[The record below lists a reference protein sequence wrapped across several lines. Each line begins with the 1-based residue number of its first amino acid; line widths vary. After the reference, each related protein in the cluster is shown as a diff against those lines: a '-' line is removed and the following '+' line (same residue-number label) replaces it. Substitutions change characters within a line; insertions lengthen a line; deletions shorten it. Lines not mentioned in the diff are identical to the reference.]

1 MGVERDQHANAARH
15 ELAHLLRTWWKDDP
29 KKVTQESLAR
39 QITERDVQISQ
50 EMLSRYLKQSRP
62 ALARPDV
69 IRAMHQ
75 VLGRPPQD
83 LTVALGLH
91 ARANTRVVLPVEPS
105 PQGPPSQQD
114 APAAA
119 QDTPSADRAPLA
131 TDTAAFDRGEAPVQE
146 PVDAPAVTRRRWP
159 WAAAAIAVAVA
170 VIVVL
175 TAAMTDRDDDSSAKG
190 PSPSPTASPFFAGP
204 PSPTPSTVKCWRK
217 TCYGVDPKYAT
228 CREDATTYYTG
239 DGHGILV
246 ELRFSPSCQAAWA
259 KMTGTTQGDV
269 VRITNNAG
277 DTRHYTQQ
285 WGHDAHSPMV
295 EALNPDTAK
304 ACASTSRGRVCAT
317 TPADSTPAPTPSP
330 APSSS

>member
-39 QITERDVQISQ
+39 QITERGVKISQ
-50 EMLSRYLKQSRP
+50 EMLSRYLKQFRP

-75 VLGRPPQD
+75 VLGRPPEE
-83 LTVALGLH
+83 LAAALGLH
-91 ARANTRVVLPVEPS
+91 ARANVRAVQPAEPS
-105 PQGPPSQQD
+105 PEGPQLQQD
-114 APAAA
+114 APAATQETSSTDRA
-119 QDTPSADRAPLA
+119 HPDADAAASPQGGAPVRKPVDTPAA
-131 TDTAAFDRGEAPVQE
+131 TRK
-146 PVDAPAVTRRRWP
+146 RWP
-159 WAAAAIAVAVA
+159 WAAAAIAAVVAG
-170 VIVVL
+170 IVVL
-175 TAAMTDRDDDSSAKG
+175 TAAMTDWNDNSSAKG
-190 PSPSPTASPFFAGP
+190 RPPSPTASPFFAGP
-204 PSPTPSTVKCWRK
+204 PSPTPTTVKCWRN

-228 CREDATTYYTG
+228 CRKDATTYYTG
-239 DGHGILV
+239 KGHGIRV

-259 KMTGTTQGDV
+259 KMTGTTQGDI
-269 VRITNNAG
+269 VRITSSAG

-304 ACASTSRGRVCAT
+304 ACADTSRGRACAT
-317 TPADSTPAPTPSP
+317 TPADSTPTPTPSN
-330 APSSS
+330 S